1 MVYGCKVDYGKLKL
15 VNINEK
21 VVRLTRYIP
30 LILVHIFL
38 PFCEF
43 DEQGLRKNL
52 KCNKKEISLE
62 EMAIRTWSFELF
74 FHHFDLKSK
83 TVALSLR
90 GTIIYLLF
98 CIHVY
103 HSVMILLGFTRF

>member
-62 EMAIRTWSFELF
+62 EMAIRT
-74 FHHFDLKSK
+74 
-83 TVALSLR
+83 
-90 GTIIYLLF
+90 
-98 CIHVY
+98 
-103 HSVMILLGFTRF
+103 